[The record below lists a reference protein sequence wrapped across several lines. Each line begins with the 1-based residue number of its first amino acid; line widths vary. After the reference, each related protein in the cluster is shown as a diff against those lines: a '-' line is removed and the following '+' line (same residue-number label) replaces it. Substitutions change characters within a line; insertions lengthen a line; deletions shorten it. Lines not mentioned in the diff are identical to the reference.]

1 MTTTAELRSKRDQK
15 EQEITD
21 IAHRIEDRID
31 FYKDWQKMVRDYP
44 LQSMGIVLGAGFLMS
59 GMGGGLLRFGFRQAE
74 GLFRAGL
81 MAYILAWLADNTPE
95 KRKAA
100 KNINPHL

>member
-1 MTTTAELRSKRDQK
+1 MTTTAELRSKRDLK

-44 LQSMGIVLGAGFLMS
+44 LQSMGIAVGAGLLVS
-59 GMGGGLLRFGFRQAE
+59 GVGGGLLRFGFRQVE
-74 GLFRAGL
+74 GLVRAGI
-81 MAYILAWLADNTPE
+81 MAYILAWLSDSGE
-95 KRKAA
+95 KRKTVNTQAV
-100 KNINPHL
+100 

>member
-44 LQSMGIVLGAGFLMS
+44 LQSMGIAMGAGLLVS
-59 GMGGGLLRFGFRQAE
+59 GMGGGLVRFGLRQAE
-74 GLFRAGL
+74 GLVRAGL
-81 MAYILAWLADNTPE
+81 MAYLLAWLNDASEN
-95 KRKAA
+95 RKVVNAQR
-100 KNINPHL
+100 L